1 MFEKAAEERGEVVWM
16 EGVQRLRSQGM
27 LPSWGM
33 GTRQV
38 GRKVGRK
45 TAAVAGVPAA
55 VDAEPVPL

>member
-1 MFEKAAEERGEVVWM
+1 M

-27 LPSWGM
+27 LPSLGM
-33 GTRQV
+33 GTRQA